1 MKLFKPLL
9 QSGPHFRERG
19 NRITVPRAHGIPETT
34 NREKVRKERT
44 ERERAMLEFKKLI
57 EFSE

>member
-19 NRITVPRAHGIPETT
+19 NRITVPRAHGFPETT
-34 NREKVRKERT
+34 NREKVRE
-44 ERERAMLEFKKLI
+44 EREREKWWSLRNELSSQ
-57 EFSE
+57 SE

>member
-19 NRITVPRAHGIPETT
+19 NRITVPRAHGFPETT
-34 NREKVRKERT
+34 NREKVRE
-44 ERERAMLEFKKLI
+44 ERERERNGGV
-57 EFSE
+57 